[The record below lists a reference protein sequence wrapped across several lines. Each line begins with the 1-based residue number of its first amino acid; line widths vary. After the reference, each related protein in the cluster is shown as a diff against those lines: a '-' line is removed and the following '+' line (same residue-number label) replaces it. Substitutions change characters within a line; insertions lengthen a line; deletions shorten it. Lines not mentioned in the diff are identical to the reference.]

1 MPLDYLL
8 AEPATSSTFRLSLF
22 FTSTTDS
29 IFPLHW
35 DFFPSWLLD
44 RTYLSRVLHF
54 SALQSHGLNLTMLIW
69 PSGHL
74 LLSLCFC
81 TVNQVLKLLEGLWKI
96 FLLSDVAL
104 HCSEQPLNSSNAWQ
118 CLKPRQLTFNNF

>member
-74 LLSLCFC
+74 LLTL
-81 TVNQVLKLLEGLWKI
+81 
-96 FLLSDVAL
+96 FLYCESSFEAFGRAVENLSVV
-104 HCSEQPLNSSNAWQ
+104 
-118 CLKPRQLTFNNF
+118 